1 MLETTESA
9 TAATAG
15 PGLQSFDSND
25 YEQYRALS
33 SLAVAGAVLGV
44 VGLLALLDWFLAL
57 IPLAG
62 IVVSLL
68 AMRRIRQSEGEL
80 TGRPA
85 AMVGLVLN
93 LLLLPAAMG
102 LHTYI
107 YLTEVPPGYERISY
121 SSLQPDEQNPVLPPE
136 PAAALDGRKVF
147 IKGYILP
154 GAQDTNLTHF
164 ILVRD
169 NGSCCFGAA
178 EPKLTD
184 KIEVRLT
191 GELSLDYTTRQVKL
205 AGTFHIEPAQVDGG
219 RAVIYHLL
227 VDYAK

>member
-1 MLETTESA
+1 MLTTTEA
-9 TAATAG
+9 QDAPTAS
-15 PGLQSFDSND
+15 PGLQSFEPRD

-57 IPLAG
+57 IPLVG

-68 AMRRIRQSEGEL
+68 ALRRIRTSDGEL

-85 AMVGLVLN
+85 ALTGLVLN
-93 LLLLPAAMG
+93 LLLLPGALG
-102 LHTYI
+102 LHTYV
-107 YLTEVPPGYERISY
+107 YLTEVPPGYQRVSY
-121 SSLQPDEQNPVLPPE
+121 SELQPDDSNPVLPPA
-136 PAAALDGRKVF
+136 PAAALEGRQIF

-154 GAQDTNLTHF
+154 GAQDVNLTHF

-169 NGSCCFGAA
+169 NGACCFGAA

-205 AGTFHIEPAQVDGG
+205 AGTFHVEPAHVDGG

-227 VDYAK
+227 ADYAK